1 MCVCV
6 WICLFVCVLY
16 AFVTCHVPG
25 KCWPFWNNCWCC
37 LRPTWLGGLRRV
49 AVLVNGCFGVL
60 VGAVRWVEAGKWAKA
75 QDQGPRPKSQ
85 NRSGAGPGCLVLL
98 VKLPK
103 IANVNR
109 AGQEHEGR
117 QAAATPTAAATAT

>member
-1 MCVCV
+1 VCVCVCV

-16 AFVTCHVPG
+16 AFVTCHVP
-25 KCWPFWNNCWCC
+25 
-37 LRPTWLGGLRRV
+37 
-49 AVLVNGCFGVL
+49 
-60 VGAVRWVEAGKWAKA
+60 GKWAKA

-117 QAAATPTAAATAT
+117 QAGSGNTNNSSSSSSNSNMTGNSPSPSGLANRLFHSLRYVANYFRKSSY